1 MKSLLNGG
9 IIYANEESAHALLGS
24 FVPAEGEQMP
34 EPVEPEGQ
42 FTTYEGPLAPVSDE
56 KDDPG
61 SERAAAD
68 VETEA
73 NGPES
78 NVQAAVDADVEA
90 DAGAETPKSDLTL
103 EQLGKLTNKEI
114 ADYAEAR
121 GIDLA
126 GCSRKQD
133 MLDAIDE
140 AAK

>member
-1 MKSLLNGG
+1 MVKMRSLLNGG
-9 IIYANEESAHALLGS
+9 IIYAKEECAHALLGS
-24 FVPAEGEQMP
+24 FVPVDGEEVP
-34 EPVEPEGQ
+34 EPVDPAKER
-42 FTTYEGPLAPVSDE
+42 TTFERPLIPVSE
-56 KDDPG
+56 
-61 SERAAAD
+61 EEAAAD

-78 NVQAAVDADVEA
+78 NVQAAVDADA
-90 DAGAETPKSDLTL
+90 DADADPEAPKADLTL